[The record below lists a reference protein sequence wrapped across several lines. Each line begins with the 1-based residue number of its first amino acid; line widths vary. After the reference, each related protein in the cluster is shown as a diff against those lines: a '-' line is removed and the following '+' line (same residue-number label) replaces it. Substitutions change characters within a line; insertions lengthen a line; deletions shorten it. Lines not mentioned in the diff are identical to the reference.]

1 MADEGSARAMSTDHN
16 VTGHCLCGGVRYNA
30 TLKNREVGAC
40 HCSMCRRWSGGPLLM
55 VETDG
60 ALTFENAA
68 HVGTYRASEW
78 GERGFCRQCGTNLF
92 WRMQDGSH
100 VAISAGT
107 LDKADGLTLTHEI
120 FIDEKP
126 AYYELANAT
135 TKLTGQQVFEMF
147 SAEQEKG

>member
-1 MADEGSARAMSTDHN
+1 MTTGQN
-16 VTGHCLCGGVRYNA
+16 VTGHCLCGAVRYHA
-30 TLKNREVGAC
+30 TMKNREISAC
-40 HCSMCRRWSGGPLLM
+40 HCSMCRRWSGGPLLI

-60 ALTFENAA
+60 ALAFESAT

-100 VAISAGT
+100 VVSSAGT
-107 LDKADGLTLTHEI
+107 LGEAEGFALTHEI

-135 TKLTGQQVFEMF
+135 TKLTGEQVFEMF
-147 SAEQEKG
+147 GAEQEKGC